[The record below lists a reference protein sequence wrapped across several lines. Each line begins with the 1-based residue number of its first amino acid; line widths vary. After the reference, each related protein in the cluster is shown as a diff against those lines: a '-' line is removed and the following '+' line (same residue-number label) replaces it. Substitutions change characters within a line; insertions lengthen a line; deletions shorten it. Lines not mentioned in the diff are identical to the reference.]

1 MEVRMRFGVG
11 AAIGVTVAMLGGAA
25 ALAGC
30 EGKGSTTAAQK
41 VVLYCSLDEPFS
53 RFVQEDFKAKTGIEV
68 VFAADAEV
76 DKSVGLR
83 AKILAEKANPQC
95 DVFWNNE
102 PANTETL
109 RQAGVLAPYK
119 SDAATGIPDQYMD
132 PDGYWTGF
140 AARARVLIINTD
152 QVKPGDEPTS
162 MDDIFDAK
170 WNGRAVIALPVAG
183 TTATHAAA
191 LYAAWGE
198 EKARAYFQQ
207 IKDAGVHI
215 APGNAMVKNLV
226 ATGEFAIGWTDTDDV
241 HVAIAKGL
249 PVKVIYPDQG
259 KDPAGTLVLP
269 NTVMLIK
276 GGPNPENGKKLIDYL
291 LSHEIEAKLAASGSV
306 QMPLHPGVNTPDPA
320 PEGFIFEAAKIKQ
333 FPYDT
338 RKLGELLPGVVKEM
352 NALFNK

>member
-1 MEVRMRFGVG
+1 MRLGTGLALGTTV
-11 AAIGVTVAMLGGAA
+11 AIGSLGAV
-25 ALAGC
+25 LAGC
-30 EGKGSTTAAQK
+30 GDGTTTSGGTDKGR

-53 RFVQEDFKAKTGIEV
+53 KFVKEDFKKKTGIEL
-68 VFAADAEV
+68 VFNTDTEV

-83 AKILAEKANPQC
+83 QKILSEKANPQC

-119 SDAATGIPDQYMD
+119 SDAAKGIPEQYMD

-152 QVKPGDEPTS
+152 LVKPEDEPTS
-162 MDDIFDAK
+162 MDDIFDPK
-170 WNGRAVIALPVAG
+170 WKGKACIAIPIAG

-198 EKARAYFQQ
+198 EKARAYFQK
-207 IKDAGVHI
+207 IKDAGVI
-215 APGNAMVKNLV
+215 ITDGNAHVKNMV
-226 ATGEFAIGWTDTDDV
+226 ASGECAIGWTDTDDV
-241 HVAIAKGL
+241 HVGIRAGK

-259 KDPAGTLVLP
+259 TDQAGTLVLP

-291 LSHEIEAKLAASGSV
+291 LSHEIEPRATRCRCRS
-306 QMPLHPGVNTPDPA
+306 TPA
-320 PEGFIFEAAKIKQ
+320 
-333 FPYDT
+333 
-338 RKLGELLPGVVKEM
+338 
-352 NALFNK
+352 